1 VLVACDVGQGDALVL
16 SAGPGTAVVVDAG
29 PDPMSVDAC
38 LDRLDVDRVPLLVLT
53 HFHADHV
60 DGLAGVLEDRVVGDL
75 AVTRILDPP
84 QGVDEVA
91 GAARAAGLVPRYAEP
106 GVTTAYGPLTLQTL
120 WPPAGPPARG
130 PGDGSTANDASVVL
144 LVETAGIRILL
155 TGDVEPPSQGSL
167 ARAVPGLRVDVLKM
181 PHHGSAHQDE
191 DWLVSLDPAVVLV
204 SVGADND
211 YGHPAAS
218 ALDPLVSAGARVAR
232 TDLDGDL
239 AVVVRDGEP
248 EVVTRGR

>member
-1 VLVACDVGQGDALVL
+1 
-16 SAGPGTAVVVDAG
+16 
-29 PDPMSVDAC
+29 
-38 LDRLDVDRVPLLVLT
+38 VLT

-60 DGLAGVLEDRVVGDL
+60 GGLPGVLEDRAVDDL
-75 AVTRILDPP
+75 VVTRLLDPP
-84 QGVDEVA
+84 QGVEEVL
-91 GAARAAGLVPRYAEP
+91 GAVQGTGLVPHYAEP

-120 WPPAGPPARG
+120 WPPAGPAVRG

-155 TGDVEPPSQGSL
+155 TGDVEPSAQGSL
-167 ARAVPGLRVDVLKM
+167 ARALTGLRVDVLKM

-218 ALDPLVSAGARVAR
+218 ALDPLASAGARVAR

-248 EVVTRGR
+248 EVLTRGP